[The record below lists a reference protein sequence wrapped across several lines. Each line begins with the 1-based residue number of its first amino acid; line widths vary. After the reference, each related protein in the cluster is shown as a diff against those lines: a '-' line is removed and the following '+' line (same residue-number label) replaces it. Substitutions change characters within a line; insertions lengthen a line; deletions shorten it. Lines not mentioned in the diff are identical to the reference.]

1 VNCAGGQQEREQ
13 KGINPYGEGNQHAQT
28 DGHRRMSKI
37 LKNGY
42 CTISFNSKM
51 HVTFNF
57 SDKSPKSAKIEKKLL
72 QGFSEIGCD
81 T

>member
-1 VNCAGGQQEREQ
+1 
-13 KGINPYGEGNQHAQT
+13 
-28 DGHRRMSKI
+28 
-37 LKNGY
+37 
-42 CTISFNSKM
+42 M

-81 T
+81 A